1 MLFVL
6 QIATTEVAKLVSKA
20 WKALPSEER
29 EKWDR
34 IAIRDKERF
43 EMEKAMYKGPWKVPV
58 SAKPT
63 KDPDA
68 PKRPMSAF
76 LSFSNCKRSCVKREN
91 PKVPNAGISRLLAK
105 LWSDAPE
112 EERKFHIEQEFRLRQ
127 KYKGEIAAWKEQ
139 VSTELLAARKEREER
154 ALQAVDDSKSCPIE
168 YRCESTEPYNAPSDF
183 QEVHEVQGSPQGVA
197 STVFFNYPWGS
208 DSYQGNK
215 NGFQQELD
223 PYNHT
228 RSMETYSEPSPM
240 PLYSASGYGGD
251 YSPVDG
257 TYTMELI

>member
-1 MLFVL
+1 L

-20 WKALPSEER
+20 WKALPTEER

-34 IAIRDKERF
+34 IAARDKERF
-43 EMEKAMYKGPWKVPV
+43 EMEKAMYKGPWKVPI

-127 KYKGEIAAWKEQ
+127 KYKGEIAAWKEK
-139 VSTELLAARKEREER
+139 VSNELLSARQEREER
-154 ALQAVDDSKSCPIE
+154 ALQAVDESRTCPLE
-168 YRCESTEPYNAPSDF
+168 YRCESTEPYNTPSDF
-183 QEVHEVQGSPQGVA
+183 QDVHEVQGSPQGVTSA
-197 STVFFNYPWGS
+197 VFFNYPWGP
-208 DSYQGNK
+208 DSYQGTSK
-215 NGFQQELD
+215 TGFHQDLE
-223 PYNHT
+223 PYSHT
-228 RSMETYSEPSPM
+228 RSMEAYSEPSPM
-240 PLYSASGYGGD
+240 PLYSANGYGGD
-251 YSPVDG
+251 YGPGDG
-257 TYTMELI
+257 TYIVELT

>member
-1 MLFVL
+1 M
-6 QIATTEVAKLVSKA
+6 SKA
-20 WKALPSEER
+20 WKALPTEER
-29 EKWDR
+29 NKWDK
-34 IAIRDKERF
+34 IAARDKERF

-76 LSFSNCKRSCVKREN
+76 LSFSNNKRSCVKREN
-91 PKVPNAGISRLLAK
+91 PKIPNAGISRLLAK

-127 KYKGEIAAWKEQ
+127 KYKGEIAAWKEK
-139 VSTELLAARKEREER
+139 VSNELLAARREREEM
-154 ALQAVDDSKSCPIE
+154 ALQAVDDSRTCPLE
-168 YRCESTEPYNAPSDF
+168 YRCESTEPFTTPCDF
-183 QEVHEVQGSPQGVA
+183 RDVHDVHGSPQGVT
-197 STVFFNYPWGS
+197 STVFFNYPWGA

-215 NGFQQELD
+215 IGFQQELE

-228 RSMETYSEPSPM
+228 GGVETYSEPSPM
-240 PLYSASGYGGD
+240 PLYSASGYGDG
-251 YSPVDG
+251 YGPVDG
-257 TYTMELI
+257 T